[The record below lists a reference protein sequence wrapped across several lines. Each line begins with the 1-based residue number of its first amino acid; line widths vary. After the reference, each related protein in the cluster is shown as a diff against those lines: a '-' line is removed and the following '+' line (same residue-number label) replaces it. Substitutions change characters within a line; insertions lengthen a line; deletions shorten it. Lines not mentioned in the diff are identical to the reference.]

1 MMVSEQVDAMRALG
15 TDPLRKLVIP
25 RLLATVVTLPLLT
38 ILADFCGMLGGYF
51 VSYYTVRLT
60 TAEYWTS
67 AYQALTYRDITQGLI
82 KPFFFA
88 VLISLVGCYQGLHT
102 TGGTEGVGRAT
113 TQAMV
118 VASVLIVV
126 VDFFITKFLI
136 GIGFF

>member
-1 MMVSEQVDAMRALG
+1 M
-15 TDPLRKLVIP
+15 
-25 RLLATVVTLPLLT
+25 
-38 ILADFCGMLGGYF
+38 
-51 VSYYTVRLT
+51 
-60 TAEYWTS
+60 
-67 AYQALTYRDITQGLI
+67 
-82 KPFFFA
+82 
-88 VLISLVGCYQGLHT
+88 VGCYQGLQT

>member
-1 MMVSEQVDAMRALG
+1 M
-15 TDPLRKLVIP
+15 
-25 RLLATVVTLPLLT
+25 
-38 ILADFCGMLGGYF
+38 FGGYV

-60 TAEYWTS
+60 TEQYWTT
-67 AYQALTYRDITQGLI
+67 AYQALNYRDVTQGLI

-88 VLISLVGCYQGLHT
+88 VLISLIGCYQGLRT

-118 VASVLIVV
+118 TASVLIVV

-136 GIGFF
+136 GIGFS